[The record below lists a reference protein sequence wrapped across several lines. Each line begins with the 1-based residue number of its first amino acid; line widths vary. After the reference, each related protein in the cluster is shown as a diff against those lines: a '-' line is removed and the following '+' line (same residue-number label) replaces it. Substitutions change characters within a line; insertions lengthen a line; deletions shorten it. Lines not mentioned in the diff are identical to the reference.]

1 MAPPAEVDTSWFLDG
16 ASGTIIAPFRSKFPD
31 HLRNKD
37 PAHIRFL
44 LDGTATNNKGQV
56 QAYKNEAHA
65 ILRMHG
71 LLGSKTEAQA
81 FADPFPTTGPTLA
94 QCSLAVTHAEA
105 LPQAARGDR
114 HRQILR

>member
-16 ASGTIIAPFRSKFPD
+16 ASGTIAPFRSKFPD

-44 LDGTATNNKGQV
+44 LDGAATNNKGQV
-56 QAYKNEAHA
+56 QVYNEAHA

-71 LLGSKTEAQA
+71 LLGAKTEAQA

-94 QCSLAVTHAEA
+94 QCSVSQTEDGA
-105 LPQAARGDR
+105 PPG
-114 HRQILR
+114 